1 MPKGNHDM
9 SEHASIERACHDA
22 VHEKISKDITELF
35 ARADILANMLMHLNP
50 QLMEEF
56 KAYLKE
62 RKEEESDS

>member
-22 VHEKISKDITELF
+22 VHEQISKDIAELYQ
-35 ARADILANMLMHLNP
+35 RLDSLAGIMMAMHPHLMDD
-50 QLMEEF
+50 F

>member
-35 ARADILANMLMHLNP
+35 ERADILANILMHLNP
-50 QLMEEF
+50 TLMEEF
-56 KAYLKE
+56 IKFQQEK
-62 RKEEESDS
+62 ESDS